1 MSKQIK
7 LKSLLKEG
15 FAWERKPGK
24 PLPTIQE
31 VMDEF
36 QAKQETIVK
45 EAEGIKYKVIIVD
58 SPRGENEVR
67 GEQIIQAKNPV
78 ELAKILAKNEGYDL
92 NYYRDLFGDDF
103 RWKDIIEPSEFE
115 DEFMP
120 DADFS
125 IMLGEEVFAVCKKI
139 TSAPIQEVMDAQG
152 YARMEGLVSQ
162 SDMMKLTLKERS
174 DLQRTAKIITES
186 QYKKL
191 LNEDESKNDVIS
203 KIPDMVSKIEAT
215 PEFDKMVS
223 QISKSPKATKQLMDV
238 LKSYGIS
245 PESLNEGVESAA
257 EKLAATFIDKAEDK
271 FKDTEKVVT
280 ESKDASSTFGL
291 WLAGLVG
298 GGALGTYISSKFGIF
313 AHAGADLFG
322 NMQNVPEWWVMP
334 AAALAASLLAAL
346 GNEVYKA
353 VKGND

>member
-1 MSKQIK
+1 
-7 LKSLLKEG
+7 
-15 FAWERKPGK
+15 
-24 PLPTIQE
+24 
-31 VMDEF
+31 
-36 QAKQETIVK
+36 
-45 EAEGIKYKVIIVD
+45 
-58 SPRGENEVR
+58 
-67 GEQIIQAKNPV
+67 
-78 ELAKILAKNEGYDL
+78 
-92 NYYRDLFGDDF
+92 
-103 RWKDIIEPSEFE
+103 
-115 DEFMP
+115 
-120 DADFS
+120 
-125 IMLGEEVFAVCKKI
+125 
-139 TSAPIQEVMDAQG
+139 
-152 YARMEGLVSQ
+152 
-162 SDMMKLTLKERS
+162 MKLTLKERL
-174 DLQRTAKIITES
+174 DLQRTARIITES

-203 KIPDMVSKIEAT
+203 KIPDMVSKIEEM

-271 FKDTEKVVT
+271 FKDAEKVVT
-280 ESKDASSTFGL
+280 ESNDMSGTFGL

-353 VKGND
+353 IKGND